1 MSKNNVVCEAR
12 PLTAPA
18 AAGTLHPSRPMQMA
32 PVFTHMA
39 ALLRK
44 SRRTATVTSYMDL
57 SGDKPVW
64 VRPDENGNLA
74 PTTYTRKQ
82 VLDHLTR
89 MQEAAQP
96 HMDLLTK
103 AGLEA
108 IQASL
113 KATSGKST
121 YMRMADLLECT
132 RPCKSW
138 TERSTGN
145 VRAAEDRPAF
155 VEALIKIPSELKA
168 QARKAE
174 ADNDLT
180 DILAV
185 GEAWYCAG
193 VKDGDNFRPF
203 ASKYDAQKKHLH
215 LTYGPD
221 APEGK
226 WWLHPTFEGMK
237 KKDKMAWAD
246 ANIPATAVF
255 QQGEAFHATPEAADF
270 GDIDAMHH
278 AEVRRLA
285 RENGA
290 GDDVTTGK
298 GAAAKSREYL
308 RGLTQQ
314 KRIDHG
320 ESVTRA
326 QVGTTVE
333 ELSPEMM
340 AALRIL
346 ASQIQG
352 ASE

>member
-1 MSKNNVVCEAR
+1 MSKNFVSDAR
-12 PLTAPA
+12 PMTAPA
-18 AAGTLHPSRPMQMA
+18 PSGVMHPSNPMQMSPA
-32 PVFTHMA
+32 FTQVA
-39 ALLRK
+39 ACLR
-44 SRRTATVTSYMDL
+44 SRSEASTVTTYVDL

-64 VRPDENGNLA
+64 SKTPVS
-74 PTTYTRKQ
+74 YTRTQ
-82 VLDHLTR
+82 AEGHLTR
-89 MQEAAQP
+89 MQEAAAP
-96 HMDLLTK
+96 HMDLLT
-103 AGLEA
+103 ASGREA
-108 IQASL
+108 ISEAA
-113 KATSGKST
+113 KATSGKATRTRLAAMLEST
-121 YMRMADLLECT
+121 RT
-132 RPCKSW
+132 CKAW
-138 TERSTGN
+138 TDRSTGN
-145 VRAAEDRPAF
+145 VRAAEERPAF
-155 VEALIKIPSELKA
+155 VEALIKIPKALKA

-193 VKDGDNFRPF
+193 VKDGDDLRPF

-226 WWLHPTFEGMK
+226 WWLHPTFEDMK

-255 QQGEAFHATPEAADF
+255 QQGEAFRPVPEAADF

-278 AEVRRLA
+278 TEVRRLA

-333 ELSPEMM
+333 ELSPEMVT
-340 AALRIL
+340 ALL
-346 ASQIQG
+346 ALVAQAQG
-352 ASE
+352 ASQ

>member
-1 MSKNNVVCEAR
+1 M
-12 PLTAPA
+12 TAPA
-18 AAGTLHPSRPMQMA
+18 PSGVMHPSQAMQMA
-32 PVFTHMA
+32 PAFTQVA
-39 ALLRK
+39 ACLR
-44 SRRTATVTSYMDL
+44 SRSAASTVTTYVDL

-64 VRPDENGNLA
+64 SETPVS
-74 PTTYTRKQ
+74 YTRAEAEN
-82 VLDHLTR
+82 HLTR
-89 MQEAAQP
+89 MQAAAAP

-103 AGLEA
+103 AGVEA
-108 IQASL
+108 IQSSL
-113 KATSGKST
+113 KATEGKVPRT
-121 YMRMADLLECT
+121 RMADLLEST
-132 RPCKSW
+132 RACNSW
-138 TERSTGN
+138 TNRSTGN

-193 VKDGDNFRPF
+193 VKDGDDLRPF

-226 WWLHPTFEGMK
+226 WWLHPTFEDMK

-255 QQGEAFHATPEAADF
+255 QQGEAFRAVPEAADF

-278 AEVRRLA
+278 TKVRRLA

-333 ELSPEMM
+333 ELSPEMVT
-340 AALRIL
+340 ALL
-346 ASQIQG
+346 ALVAQAQG
-352 ASE
+352 ASQ

>member
-1 MSKNNVVCEAR
+1 MSKNNVVCQAR

-32 PVFTHMA
+32 PVFEDMA
-39 ALLRK
+39 ALLRE
-44 SRRTATVTSYMDL
+44 SSRTATLTCYVTL
-57 SGDKPVW
+57 TGDKPEWSNEPV
-64 VRPDENGNLA
+64 
-74 PTTYTRKQ
+74 TYTRKQ
-82 VLDHLTR
+82 VFDHLTR

-108 IQASL
+108 IQSSL
-113 KATSGKST
+113 KATSGKSA
-121 YMRMADLLECT
+121 YVRMADLLEST
-132 RPCKSW
+132 RPCNSW

-185 GEAWYCAG
+185 GEAWFCAG
-193 VKDGDNFRPF
+193 VKDGDNLRPF
-203 ASKYDAQKKHLH
+203 ATKYDAQKKYLH

-221 APEGK
+221 SPDGK
-226 WWLHPTFEGMK
+226 WWNHDLFIGMK
-237 KKDKMAWAD
+237 KKAKMAWAD
-246 ANIPATAVF
+246 ANIPANAVY
-255 QQGEAFHATPEAADF
+255 QQGNTLHATPEVADF

-278 AEVRRLA
+278 SEVRRLA

-320 ESVTRA
+320 ESVTRK

-333 ELSPEMM
+333 ELSPELVN
-340 AALRIL
+340 ALL
-346 ASQIQG
+346 ALVAQTQQ
-352 ASE
+352 A

>member
-1 MSKNNVVCEAR
+1 MSKNNVVCQAR

-44 SRRTATVTSYMDL
+44 SSRTATVTSYVDL
-57 SGDKPVW
+57 SGDKPTW
-64 VRPDENGNLA
+64 VRPDKDGNLT

-82 VLDHLTR
+82 VLEHLTR

-113 KATSGKST
+113 KASKGKST

-132 RPCKSW
+132 RRCKSW

-155 VEALIKIPSELKA
+155 VEALIKIPSELRA

-185 GEAWYCAG
+185 GEAWFCAG

-203 ASKYDAQKKHLH
+203 ATKYDAQKQHMQ
-215 LTYGPD
+215 LTYATD
-221 APEGK
+221 APDGK
-226 WWLHPTFEGMK
+226 WWNHDLFIGMK
-237 KKDKMAWAD
+237 KKAKMAWAD
-246 ANIPATAVF
+246 ANIPANAVF
-255 QQGEAFHATPEAADF
+255 QQGEAFHAVPEAADF

-278 AEVRRLA
+278 TEVRRLA

-320 ESVTRA
+320 ESVTRK

-333 ELSPEMM
+333 ELSPELVN
-340 AALRIL
+340 ALIAL
-346 ASQIQG
+346 VAQTQQ
-352 ASE
+352 A